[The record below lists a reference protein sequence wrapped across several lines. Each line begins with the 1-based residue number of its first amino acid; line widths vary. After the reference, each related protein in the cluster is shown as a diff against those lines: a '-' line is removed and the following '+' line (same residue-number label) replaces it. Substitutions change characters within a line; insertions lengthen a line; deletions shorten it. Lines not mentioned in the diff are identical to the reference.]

1 MATRMGAVS
10 GYDLG
15 YVWRSKMA
23 KDGEKDKDGEKPK
36 DGQKDTEREYVGGRK
51 GGYYIDA
58 AQAGEPPGRWFG
70 RGAEAL
76 GFANGHEVE
85 YKPYMAVY
93 QQEHPETGEKLG
105 RGMPAYKDYL
115 VHLKRLEA
123 AEPHATAERHMAM
136 EREAAQATRKSA
148 PYTDFTLSLVK
159 SVSIFHTSIKE
170 NERQARLAGD
180 DKAAA
185 WWAARDAEMNES
197 LQAANRAGLEH
208 LQQYAQTRTGHHGT
222 RVACAEPGR
231 YEPVGLVVTSWL
243 QGTSRDGDPQDHIHN
258 QVARMGRTD
267 ADGKWRAVDSYST
280 RPQINA
286 MRAITSEYLRADMTR
301 KFGVEWIPRKDG
313 EGFEIK
319 GISRAQIERY
329 STRSV
334 HIDEKT
340 RELTAQWAEEHG
352 RQPSRR
358 QELYLKK
365 LAEDLTKPGKE
376 KGPIDHDKILHDAEA
391 KWEVE
396 DGIRLRDVAGKVS
409 GLRGPD
415 AERAQPGPGPAPS
428 TEAQMRAMKEGLARV
443 QDKQSTWLR
452 ADLMREISNSMSAEA
467 TRMDPEASV
476 ALLHDLADRAI
487 AGEAGQVMPLD
498 APDFL
503 DTPEYLM
510 REVDGRRISVY
521 SRPGTERFATS
532 VQLAREKELLDTA
545 DKQTELHLTREESAR
560 LLGAEAD
567 ELEAAA
573 LERASE
579 PTRQLHSG
587 LTLAQAAAAHRS
599 MTTGK
604 TGYAI
609 VGPPGTGKTTVAIAE
624 ARMWRDAGKG
634 PVVFITPSQ
643 NAANVIRQDSNGEF
657 QVYNFAQFLG
667 HTEQERGAIGPVKI
681 EPGTLALLDET
692 NMKSLPDLRDIAKHV
707 ADSGGILR
715 MHGDGSQL
723 VAPEGGGGLSLI
735 TRTQEH
741 VQLAEPMRFKNEWER
756 DATLRLRAG
765 DKAILE
771 EYDQHGRIRGG
782 GTLDEVMD
790 QARSWYLAEY
800 LQGHDALLIAQSREH
815 NRELSQRVR
824 EDLQHLGLVQRDTEA
839 SLRAGAKASVG
850 DLIVTRKNDAQL
862 GIANGDSWRVEA
874 LDGETITMRKMLD
887 PDRETGERRFADETV
902 RYTAAKEGADLG
914 YAYDPEAEAE
924 EQDELSAGR
933 PADLAYSITGH
944 TAEGRS
950 VQKSMTLA
958 TGSED
963 RNWLTV
969 AATRGREAN
978 YFAVVGQPNRADPT
992 PGTRTAPELQRYD
1005 RIQQERA
1012 GLPEQERKLSPEAEE
1027 LRREPIAVLS
1037 DILERDGTELSALE
1051 TWQRNLANADHLA
1064 KLHAI
1069 WEGETRPEI
1078 HARYE
1083 RELREQLPD
1092 GFKDAKLDGYST
1104 WLFRSLRDAEAAGLN
1119 SKDVLARAINSQ
1131 PLDGARDVGAVV
1143 DARVRA
1149 QVGQVVPQP
1158 PKPWSERVPDSDNPD
1173 RHAYLTQV
1181 AAAMDDRAHR
1191 LGEHAAE
1198 ASPAWAERHLGPV
1211 PDDPEERQAWQ
1222 ERASAVASY
1231 RELSGYD
1238 DPTEPIGPEP
1248 VNSPETRPHWH
1259 AAFAALGPADG
1270 PDLRGLSDGQLL
1282 MRRSSYEAETAW
1294 APRWVSNELRA
1305 ARQCADDA
1313 ELDAVLSAA
1322 RAEAARKQEEHNQA
1336 QLHEG
1341 KAWLSRTMAERHRS
1355 NEAEFAKTMEARK
1368 DWEETTRQARHDA
1381 LAAHTEYVRRHPD
1394 TDLPPLKS
1402 AEPSAHTEEEQA
1414 QLHAPAETDESRALI
1429 AAMTERTRA
1438 ANEEIASRRSLEV
1451 PHEEDHEWQG
1461 YQAWGQSSPMY
1472 RDAVLQPPPPEIKPA
1487 AEVADR
1493 AAEIDYE
1500 AGD

>member
-1 MATRMGAVS
+1 VTTRMGAVS

-15 YVWRSKMA
+15 YVWRSKMS
-23 KDGEKDKDGEKPK
+23 KDGEKGKDA
-36 DGQKDTEREYVGGRK
+36 EREYVGGRR

-76 GFANGHEVE
+76 GFAGGQEVE

-115 VHLKRLEA
+115 VHLGRLEA

-159 SVSIFHTSIKE
+159 SVSIFHISIKE

-180 DKAAA
+180 ETARA

-208 LQQYAQTRTGHHGT
+208 LQRYAQTRTGHHGT
-222 RVACAEPGR
+222 RVDGAEPGR

-267 ADGKWRAVDSYST
+267 ADGRWRAVDSFST

-313 EGFEIK
+313 DGFEIK

-334 HIDEKT
+334 TVEKET
-340 RELTAQWAEEHG
+340 KRLAEEWARAHGRAPDHREL
-352 RQPSRR
+352 
-358 QELYLKK
+358 LYIKD
-365 LAEDLTKPGKE
+365 LAANIKPAKE
-376 KGPIDHDKILHDAEA
+376 KGPIDYDKIMEAAGA
-391 KWEVE
+391 KWEAD
-396 DGIRLRDVAGKVS
+396 DGSRLRDVAGKVS

-415 AERAQPGPGPAPS
+415 AERAQPAPGPAPS
-428 TEAQMRAMKEGLARV
+428 AEAQMRAMKEGLARV

-452 ADLMREISNSMSAEA
+452 ADLMREISNSMPPEA
-467 TRMDPEASV
+467 ARMDPEAAV
-476 ALLHDLADRAI
+476 ALLRDLADRAL
-487 AGEAGQVMPLD
+487 AGEAGQVTALD

-510 REVDGRRISVY
+510 REVDGRRVSVY
-521 SRPGTERFATS
+521 ARPGTERYATN
-532 VQLAREKELLDTA
+532 VQLAREKELLDTTE
-545 DKQTELHLTREESAR
+545 KQTELHLTREESAR

-579 PTRQLHSG
+579 PTRQLSSG

-599 MTTGK
+599 MTTDK

-624 ARMWRDAGKG
+624 ARMWRDTGKG

-643 NAANVIRQDSNGEF
+643 AAANVIRKDSNGEF
-657 QVYNFAQFLG
+657 KVYNFAQFLG
-667 HTEQERGAIGPVKI
+667 HTEQERGALGPVRI

-692 NMKSLPDLRDIAKHV
+692 NMKSLPDLRDIAKHI

-735 TRTQEH
+735 TRSQEH

-756 DATLRLRAG
+756 DATLRLRTG
-765 DKAILE
+765 YKAILE

-800 LQGHDALLIAQSREH
+800 LQGHDALLIAQSRDH

-824 EDLQHLGLVQRDTEA
+824 EDLQHLGLVQRDAEA

-850 DLIVTRKNDAQL
+850 DLIVTRKNDARL

-874 LDGETITMRKMLD
+874 LDGETITMRRVLD

-914 YAYDPEAEAE
+914 YAYDPQAEAA

-978 YFAVVGQPNRADPT
+978 YFAVVGQLNRADPT
-992 PGTRTAPELQRYD
+992 PGTRTAPELERYD
-1005 RIQQERA
+1005 RIQRERA
-1012 GLPEQERKLSPEAEE
+1012 GLPERERTLSPAAEE

-1051 TWQRNLANADHLA
+1051 TRQRNLANADDLA

-1069 WEGETRPEI
+1069 WEGETRPEL

-1092 GFKDAKLDGYST
+1092 GFKDAKLSGYST
-1104 WLFRSLRDAEAAGLN
+1104 WLFRSLRDAEAAGL
-1119 SKDVLARAINSQ
+1119 SSRDVLARAINSQ
-1131 PLDGARDVGAVV
+1131 PLDGARNVGAVI

-1149 QVGQVVPQP
+1149 RVGQPVPQP
-1158 PKPWSERVPDSDNPD
+1158 PKPWSERIPETGHEQRREFLP
-1173 RHAYLTQV
+1173 RL
-1181 AAAMDDRAHR
+1181 AAAMDNRTQR
-1191 LGEHAAE
+1191 LGEHTAE
-1198 ASPAWAERHLGPV
+1198 AQPAWAERSLGPV
-1211 PDDPEERQAWQ
+1211 PDDPAGRQAWQ
-1222 ERASAVASY
+1222 DRAAAVASY
-1231 RELSGYD
+1231 RALSGYD

-1248 VNSPETRPHWH
+1248 LNSPETRPHWH
-1259 AAFAALGPADG
+1259 AAFAALGPVDG
-1270 PDLRGLSDGQLL
+1270 QDLRGLSDGQLL
-1282 MRRSSYEAETAW
+1282 MRRNGYEAETAW
-1294 APRWVSNELRA
+1294 APRWVSAELRA

-1313 ELDAVLSAA
+1313 ERDAVLSAA
-1322 RAEAARKQEEHNQA
+1322 RAEAARKQEEHDLA

-1341 KAWLSRTMAERHRS
+1341 KASLSRTMAGRHRS
-1355 NEAEFAKTMEARK
+1355 NEAKFAETMDARRE
-1368 DWEETTRQARHDA
+1368 WEETTRQARHDA
-1381 LAAHTEYVRRHPD
+1381 LAAHSEYIRRHPD
-1394 TDLPPLKS
+1394 TDLLPLKS
-1402 AEPSAHTEEEQA
+1402 AEPDTPSEEEQA
-1414 QLHAPAETDESRALI
+1414 QLHQPAETYEAPSWLADMA
-1429 AAMTERTRA
+1429 ERTRA
-1438 ANEEIASRRSLEV
+1438 ANEEIANRRSMEV

-1461 YQAWGQSSPMY
+1461 RQAWGQPAPMY
-1472 RDAVLQPPPPEIKPA
+1472 RDAVLQPPPPQIPPA
-1487 AEVADR
+1487 TEVAER
-1493 AAEIDYE
+1493 AAEIDRE
-1500 AGD
+1500 AGE